1 MVTQYETGGPKNQLP
16 YVYGPED
23 DVYPMAWAGEIVLI
37 ADKGYSWDNR
47 PTYSCHDAMNFDMKI
62 LYEDQLLFLVPN
74 SADTTLP
81 YNESL
86 SGTKITSLAV
96 GSYALREGIIFR
108 LVSAEPDQFIPGI
121 IWGCRFFKDT
131 TGTYALATD
140 PYVQAEIQYFMGSD
154 LTPCDYAGRTA

>member
-47 PTYSCHDAMNFDMKI
+47 PTYSCHDVMNFDMKI

-86 SGTKITSLAV
+86 SGTTSGLESSRQEEPAAARRCLLRP
-96 GSYALREGIIFR
+96 GHALRQPLHRRQARQPRDG
-108 LVSAEPDQFIPGI
+108 
-121 IWGCRFFKDT
+121 
-131 TGTYALATD
+131 D
-140 PYVQAEIQYFMGSD
+140 PQIRRVRPA
-154 LTPCDYAGRTA
+154 